1 MFDPGHY
8 YPQVKKLLRTM
19 KLIILLVIILISQA
33 MAVDSYSQETRFSLN
48 MNNSTVQD
56 VLMKIEKSSDFFFL
70 YSNKLIDVD
79 RRVDINLSNKKVNEI
94 LDVVFRDTNVK
105 YNIKDRQIILSP
117 VQSENYSTDF
127 GAQQPAS
134 VKGKVTDSNGSPL
147 PGVTVI
153 VKGTTNGTITDG
165 DGNYSL
171 ANIPD
176 GTTLAFSFVG
186 MKTREIP
193 VAGKTVINMTLEEET
208 IGIEEVVAVGYG
220 TEKKANITGA
230 IAQFKAEALQERPL
244 QRVDQALVGQ
254 MAGVHVKQTSGM
266 PGTGLSIEV
275 RGSGSISANN
285 EPLYVIDGFPL
296 EVSSQNSSGKYETGN
311 PLDNI
316 NPNDIESVQVLK
328 DAAAAAIYGSR
339 ASNGVV
345 LITTKK
351 GKVGKPKI
359 SFNYYTGWNQAQ
371 RHVKMLNPE
380 QWLNR
385 AYDVMNQT
393 YLKAYPSASENDD
406 YDTRMATIGSFD
418 RAMIPDPAWAEDG
431 HPGIDFV
438 DWQNEIFQ
446 KGAISNYQVSASG
459 GTDAVKYF
467 VSSDYLDQ
475 DGFILGVTYKRYSAR
490 ANVEVKVSNKITA
503 GINIAPSYSV
513 KNDPGVEGKDS
524 QFHLAVSSPPIVST
538 SAGGAEFYNTG
549 DYTTYTWGNTRNSP
563 VAVLKNTIGKTKEF
577 RTLTSLYGDYEI
589 IKGLNFKSTLNLD
602 NADSRYKYY
611 RPAWVRGSLNA
622 READAKYIGFNRQTF
637 VNENTISFNRT
648 FAEKH
653 TISAVAGMSYNM
665 NRIDYNQITATDGFG
680 TDYITTL
687 NDANGISATD
697 TYTTETKNVL
707 ISYFGRVNYS
717 YMDRYLFS
725 ASIRRDGSS
734 RFGDDTKWG
743 VFPAVSLGWRLSDEK
758 FLGNVEW
765 LSILKARASWGISG
779 NNGLGG
785 DYEHIALLQSS
796 DYSFGGNQVVGLTS
810 ENIANS
816 GLSWEQSETYNYG
829 LDFGLFKNR
838 LYGSIEYYRKT
849 NTDLLLDINVPAST
863 GFDTALT
870 NIGEVFNHG
879 WEFELNSKNFT
890 GGFKWNTS
898 LNLSFNGN
906 KIRHLGPDDAPI
918 LGGSWDI
925 NHNILKVGEPMY
937 SIYVVKQIG
946 ILSAEDIA
954 HGVALYG
961 SEEEGDPKYEDY
973 DHSGSISAADRQIL
987 GHPNPDYTWGL
998 TNTFKFKGFD
1008 LSVFIQGQHG
1018 GTLYSTFGRAID
1030 RTGTGWLD
1038 NQIQAW
1044 AYRWRSADDPGK
1056 GLKGKALSSFGR
1068 IKNTDWMYS
1077 NDYWRIRNMTLG
1089 YDLKQLIHNNLISG
1103 ARIYVTAENW
1113 FGKDKYDGGA
1123 NPEAVNTSGDDYG
1136 GIPLAK
1142 SMIVGV
1148 NFTF

>member
-1 MFDPGHY
+1 MKKKNCIPFFAGLKQIVQIMKMTIFLTLIFSF
-8 YPQVKKLLRTM
+8 QVYA
-19 KLIILLVIILISQA
+19 S
-33 MAVDSYSQETRFSLN
+33 SYGQSGEINLE
-48 MNNSTVQD
+48 MNSTLKEVIESLD
-56 VLMKIEKSSDFFFL
+56 KTSGYHFVMKYDEAILD
-70 YSNKLIDVD
+70 
-79 RRVDINLSNKKVNEI
+79 KKVRVKYTNESIKYI
-94 LDVVFRDTNVK
+94 LDDLLKNTGLSYKIIDRYIAITADNSLQKVV
-105 YNIKDRQIILSP
+105 S
-117 VQSENYSTDF
+117 
-127 GAQQPAS
+127 QQKT
-134 VKGKVTDSNGSPL
+134 VIGKVTDVSGIPL
-147 PGVTVI
+147 PGVTVVI
-153 VKGTTNGTITDG
+153 KGTTAGTITDSEGKYDITKVPG
-165 DGNYSL
+165 DAVLLYSF
-171 ANIPD
+171 I
-176 GTTLAFSFVG
+176 G
-186 MKTREIP
+186 MKSQEIE
-193 VAGKTVINMTLEEET
+193 VSGRNMINVIMEEET

-220 TEKKANITGA
+220 TMKKANITGA
-230 IAQFKAEALQERPL
+230 IAQYNAESLNERPI

-266 PGTGLSIEV
+266 PGSGLSIEV

-296 EVSSQNSSGKYETGN
+296 EVSSQNSSGKYDTGN

-351 GKVGKPKI
+351 GKVGKSKI

-371 RHVKMLNPE
+371 RHVKMLDSE
-380 QWLNR
+380 QWLDR

-393 YLKAYPSASENDD
+393 YLKAYPNASENDN
-406 YDTRMATIGSFD
+406 YDTRVANIGSFD
-418 RAMIPDPAWAEDG
+418 RTMIPDPAWAEDG

-438 DWQNEIFQ
+438 DWQDEIFQ

-467 VSSDYLDQ
+467 ISSDYLDQ
-475 DGFILGVTYKRYSAR
+475 DGYILGVTYKRYSAR

-524 QFHLAVSSPPIVST
+524 QFHIALGMSPIVST
-538 SAGGAEFYNTG
+538 AAGGAEFYNTG
-549 DYTTYTWGNTRNSP
+549 DYTTYTWGNSRNSP
-563 VAVLKNTIGKTKEF
+563 VAVLKNTIGKTKNF
-577 RTLTSLYGDYEI
+577 RTLTNIFGDYEI
-589 IKGLNFKSTLNLD
+589 IDGLHVRSSLNLD
-602 NADSRYKYY
+602 NTDSRYKYY
-611 RPAWVRGSLNA
+611 RPAFVSGSLSSRKA
-622 READAKYIGFNRQTF
+622 SGRYVGYNRQTF
-637 VNENTISFNRT
+637 VNENTVSFDRT

-653 TISAVAGMSYNM
+653 NVSAVAGMSYNM
-665 NRIDYNQITATDGFG
+665 TKLDYNRIYATDGFG

-687 NDANGISATD
+687 NDANGISASN

-717 YMDRYLFS
+717 YMDRYLLS

-734 RFGDDTKWG
+734 RFGNDTKWG
-743 VFPAVSLGWRLSDEK
+743 VFPAVSLGWRLSDEAFMK
-758 FLGNVEW
+758 NAEW

-785 DYEHIALLQSS
+785 DYEHIAMLQSS

-816 GLSWEQSETYNYG
+816 DLSWEQSETYNFG
-829 LDFGLFKNR
+829 LDFGVFKNR
-838 LYGSIEYYRKT
+838 LYGSIEYYRKS
-849 NTDLLLDINVPAST
+849 NTDLLLNINVPAST
-863 GFDTALT
+863 GFDNALT

-890 GGFKWNTS
+890 GNFKWNTS

-918 LGGSWDI
+918 LGGSFDI

-946 ILSAEDIA
+946 ILSAEDISNGA
-954 HGVALYG
+954 ALYG

-973 DHSGSISAADRQIL
+973 DHSGSISADDRQIL

-998 TNTFKFKGFD
+998 TNTFKYKGFD

-1044 AYRWRSADDPGK
+1044 AYRWRSADNPGN
-1056 GLKGKALSSFGR
+1056 GLKGNAKSSFGR

-1077 NDYWRIRNMTLG
+1077 NDYWRIRNITMG
-1089 YDLKQLIHNNLISG
+1089 YDLKRLIHSNMISG

-1113 FGKDKYDGGA
+1113 FGNDKYDGGA

-1142 SMIVGV
+1142 SMIFGV